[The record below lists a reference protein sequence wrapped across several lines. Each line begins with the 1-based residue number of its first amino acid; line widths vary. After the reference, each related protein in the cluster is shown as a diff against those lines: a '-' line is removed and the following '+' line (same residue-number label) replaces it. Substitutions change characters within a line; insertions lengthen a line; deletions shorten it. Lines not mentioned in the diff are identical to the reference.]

1 MKDYKNANLKFW
13 DSIVEEHWKSDFYDV
28 PSFLAGKT
36 SLDPLE
42 MEVVGDVNGRTLL
55 HLQCHFGLSTLSW
68 VRLGAIATGIDF
80 SPAAISTAN
89 KLSQKSGLP
98 AKFIESNIYDISK
111 IIEEKYDIVF
121 ASYGVLCWLPE
132 LDKWAKEIAHC
143 MKAGGRFHLVEYH
156 PLMNTLDSGTGN
168 EVILKNSYFNEGVEI
183 LEAEG
188 SYANPE
194 SHIKNSTYEWSHS
207 IGEVITALLKAGLH
221 IDNFVEYPYATEGG
235 WISYLRKG
243 EDGKW
248 RVPDHK
254 WGVPLTFSLSASKK

>member
-13 DSIVEEHWKSDFYDV
+13 DSIVKEHWQSDFYDV

-42 MEVVGDVNGRTLL
+42 MEAVCDVNGRTLL

-80 SPAAISTAN
+80 SPAAITAAN
-89 KLSQKSGLP
+89 ELSRKSGIH
-98 AKFIESNIYDISK
+98 ARFVESNIYNLSSSLDD
-111 IIEEKYDIVF
+111 EYDIVF
-121 ASYGVLCWLPE
+121 ASYGVLCWLPDLRE
-132 LDKWAKEIAHC
+132 WAKEIALC
-143 MKAGGRFHLVEYH
+143 MKKGGRFHLVEYH
-156 PLMNTLDSGTGN
+156 PLMTSLDSGQGKD
-168 EVILKNSYFNEGVEI
+168 VVVRNSYFNEGVEI
-183 LEAEG
+183 FETEG
-188 SYANPE
+188 SYATAE
-194 SHIKNSTYEWSHS
+194 SSIKNSNYQWSHS

-221 IDNFVEYPYATEGG
+221 IDDFVEYPYATEGG

-248 RVPDHK
+248 RVPNHK